1 MKDVELALQTADYL
15 NVPLPMAELIRQ
27 HHQEAI
33 THGYGERDW
42 AALGTY
48 LMDSAAGRIVGQSR
62 SSK

>member
-15 NVPLPMAELIRQ
+15 DVPLPMAELIRQ

-33 THGYGERDW
+33 AHGYGERDW

-48 LMDSAAGRIVGQSR
+48 LMDSAAGRIDGQSR
-62 SSK
+62 SSN